1 LRDSKYGAI
10 IRQILIIDP
19 NVEDKIMTKIKYLIS
34 MFILYG
40 FFLGGCGQPKQID
53 VIDSICVDTPEK
65 QEVIQTAQEILGQMH
80 FRIDKAD
87 ESAGYIRTL
96 PLEGGQFFEFWRE
109 DNIGGYNFSESNLQ
123 SLHRVV
129 ELEVRPQEGRMC
141 VEGTARTYRLSLP
154 ESGNINVN
162 QAYEVFTSDQS
173 RLQEFELSDE
183 QKENMAWVEL
193 GEDEA
198 LSSEILRR
206 IETAFKEDTGGEG

>member
-1 LRDSKYGAI
+1 
-10 IRQILIIDP
+10 
-19 NVEDKIMTKIKYLIS
+19 MTKIKYLIS

>member
-34 MFILYG
+34 MFILHG